1 MPQAPPLLLLR
12 VAGAP
17 GPRTRVRTR
26 YELEYMYPA
35 GKFLKCGRACPP
47 PTCLPVEVSV
57 LGQGCEALV
66 TRYGDLVIVAQ
77 P

>member
-1 MPQAPPLLLLR
+1 MKLPPDLHEVASEKSIPVLAPRFLASISTVQSSL
-12 VAGAP
+12 G
-17 GPRTRVRTR
+17 GPR
-26 YELEYMYPA
+26 A
-35 GKFLKCGRACPP
+35 ACR
-47 PTCLPVEVSV
+47 VEVSV